1 MTVGENHV
9 GLQLV
14 EVYVPK
20 KNYHFVVEKLRS
32 YSREGTWKEEEISQ
46 ERVLIRM
53 IISTDY
59 VEEVLNYL
67 ETVSRSSEGFETI
80 LFPVHTYFSHKT
92 IQKENDN
99 KEENKQEEEQEQE
112 KNRFLR
118 ASRQEL
124 KHTIEDKSSFT
135 LNYFLLVVFS
145 AIVATAGF
153 MKDDTA
159 VVIGAM
165 AIAPL
170 IGPAISMGFASVL
183 GNLSHLGKALI
194 TLFGGVL
201 IIVAISASFAYFFE
215 EGIESSQYVNRTSVT
230 LADFFLALAAGAAG
244 AMSIL
249 NRLSSN
255 LVGVMVAVALLP
267 PVITLGMSIGQGLWN
282 DTYGA
287 FLLVMTNI
295 TCIVLSAVIIFFV
308 SGVQPVKW
316 KDESTISVSRMFSV
330 VIISLIALI
339 ILSII
344 LVGF

>member
-1 MTVGENHV
+1 MN
-9 GLQLV
+9 LQLV

-32 YSREGTWKEEEISQ
+32 FSREGTWKEEESHD
-46 ERVLIRM
+46 ERILIRM
-53 IISTDY
+53 IISSDY

-67 ETVSRSSEGFETI
+67 ETVSRASEGFETI
-80 LFPVHTYFSHKT
+80 LFPVHTYFSHLT
-92 IQKENDN
+92 IQKEEQP
-99 KEENKQEEEQEQE
+99 KEELPEEEEEEEE
-112 KNRFLR
+112 KRKFLR

-124 KHTIEDKSSFT
+124 KHTVEEKSDLT
-135 LNYFLLVVFS
+135 LNYTLLVIFS

-170 IGPAISMGFASVL
+170 IGPAISMGFATVL
-183 GNLSHLGKALI
+183 GDLKHLGKAAF
-194 TLFGGVL
+194 TLFAGVFVIVL
-201 IIVAISASFAYFFE
+201 ISAIFGFFFVN
-215 EGIESSQYVNRTSVT
+215 GTESSQYINRTEVT

-267 PVITLGMSIGQGLWN
+267 PVITFGMSIGQALWT

-287 FLLVMTNI
+287 FLLIMTNI
-295 TCIVLSAVIIFFV
+295 TCIVLSAVIIFFI
-308 SGVQPVKW
+308 SGVRPVRW
-316 KDESTISVSRMFSV
+316 KDESMISVSRLVSIFFISIIAAIIF
-330 VIISLIALI
+330 VIIFI
-339 ILSII
+339 
-344 LVGF
+344 GF